1 MNTDEEVIKGI
12 IEDERK
18 LNILTQIAF
27 KTVDI
32 DGSGCI
38 EQAELEKIMAQICM
52 DMGAEIPSK
61 EDVQE
66 VLDDLDEDG
75 NKTIEVGEFKA
86 FIKFYDIILLICFK
100 TKIN

>member
-1 MNTDEEVIKGI
+1 MNNETDEEVIKGI

-18 LNILTQIAF
+18 LNVLTQIAF

-38 EQAELEKIMAQICM
+38 EQPELEKIMAQICM

-66 VLDDLDEDG
+66 VLDDLDQDG

-86 FIKFYDIILLICFK
+86 FIKDILKGMIE
-100 TKIN
+100 

>member
-1 MNTDEEVIKGI
+1 MSTDEEVIKGI
-12 IEDERK
+12 INDERK
-18 LNILTQIAF
+18 LNVLTQIAF

-32 DGSGCI
+32 DGSGMI
-38 EQAELEKIMAQICM
+38 EQPELEKIMAQICM

-86 FIKFYDIILLICFK
+86 FIKDILKGMIE
-100 TKIN
+100 

>member
-18 LNILTQIAF
+18 LNILTQITF

-86 FIKFYDIILLICFK
+86 FIKDILKAMIE
-100 TKIN
+100 

>member
-18 LNILTQIAF
+18 LNVLTQIAF

-38 EQAELEKIMAQICM
+38 EQPELEKIMAQICM

-75 NKTIEVGEFKA
+75 NKTIEVNEFKA
-86 FIKFYDIILLICFK
+86 FIKDILKGMIE
-100 TKIN
+100 

>member
-12 IEDERK
+12 INDERK
-18 LNILTQIAF
+18 LNVLTQIAF

-32 DGSGCI
+32 DGSGMI
-38 EQAELEKIMAQICM
+38 EQPELEKIMAQICM

-86 FIKFYDIILLICFK
+86 FIKDILKGMIE
-100 TKIN
+100 

>member
-18 LNILTQIAF
+18 LNVLTQIAF

-38 EQAELEKIMAQICM
+38 EQPELEKIMAQICM
-52 DMGAEIPSK
+52 DIGAEISSK

-66 VLDDLDEDG
+66 ILDGLDEDG
-75 NKTIEVGEFKA
+75 NKTIEVNEFKA
-86 FIKFYDIILLICFK
+86 FIKDILKGMIE
-100 TKIN
+100 